1 MWVGNKVVNAEAEII
16 WRSRWYEEVWKS
28 RKNIMNFAVILTL
41 TYWNEGSVENGKEDI
56 YLERYGCVIGY
67 SRHKM

>member
-1 MWVGNKVVNAEAEII
+1 MWVGNKVVSAEAEII

-41 TYWNEGSVENGKEDI
+41 TYWNEGSVEKREGR
-56 YLERYGCVIGY
+56 YLFGEIWLCNWILEA
-67 SRHKM
+67 

>member
-1 MWVGNKVVNAEAEII
+1 MGKKVVNAEAESI
-16 WRSRWYEEVWKS
+16 WRPRWYEEVWKS

-41 TYWNEGSVENGKEDI
+41 TYWNEASVEKREER
-56 YLERYGCVIGY
+56 YLLQRYGCVIGY